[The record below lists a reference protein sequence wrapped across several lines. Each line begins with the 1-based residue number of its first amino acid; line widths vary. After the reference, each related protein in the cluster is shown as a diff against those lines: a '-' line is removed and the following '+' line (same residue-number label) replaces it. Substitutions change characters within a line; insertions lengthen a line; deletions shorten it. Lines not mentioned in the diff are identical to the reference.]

1 MNTFKRILPMKKV
14 LLIDDEVTI
23 LKLLNHYL
31 SSYYSV
37 TMKNDGEQALLW
49 MQEGNIP
56 DVIVADIQMPNM
68 DGDGFLKQ
76 LKTSGFFKDIPV
88 IMLSGLENSAER
100 IKFLKMGAR
109 DYVVKPFNPE
119 ELYLRI
125 KNLIN

>member
-1 MNTFKRILPMKKV
+1 MKKV
-14 LLIDDEVTI
+14 LIIDDEVTI

-31 SSYYSV
+31 STYYSV
-37 TMKNDGEQALLW
+37 TIKSDGEQAMLW
-49 MQEGNIP
+49 MQDGHIP
-56 DVIVADIQMPNM
+56 DLIVADIQMPNLA
-68 DGDGFLKQ
+68 GDAFLKQ
-76 LKTSGFFKDIPV
+76 LKTSGFFRDIPV

-100 IKFLKMGAR
+100 IKYLKMGAR

>member
-1 MNTFKRILPMKKV
+1 MKKV
-14 LLIDDEVTI
+14 LIVDDEATI

-31 SSYYSV
+31 STYYSV
-37 TMKNDGEQALLW
+37 TVMSDAMQALLW

-56 DVIVADIQMPNM
+56 DAIVADIQMPNM
-68 DGDGFLKQ
+68 GGDAFLDQIKA
-76 LKTSGFFKDIPV
+76 SGFFKDIPV
-88 IMLSGLENSAER
+88 IMLSGLENSTER
-100 IKFLKMGAR
+100 IKYLKMGAR

>member
-1 MNTFKRILPMKKV
+1 MKKV
-14 LLIDDEVTI
+14 LIVDDEATI

-31 SSYYSV
+31 SSYYTV
-37 TMKNDGEQALLW
+37 TVMPDARQALLW
-49 MQEGNIP
+49 MQEGNVP

-68 DGDGFLKQ
+68 DGDSFLKQ
-76 LKTSGFFKDIPV
+76 IKSSGFFRDIPV

-100 IKFLKMGAR
+100 IKFLKLGAR

>member
-1 MNTFKRILPMKKV
+1 MKKV
-14 LLIDDEVTI
+14 LIIDDEATI

-31 SSYYSV
+31 SNYYSV
-37 TMKNDGEQALLW
+37 SVMADGQQALRW
-49 MQEGNIP
+49 MQEGNVP

-68 DGDGFLKQ
+68 DGDSFLKQ
-76 LKTSGFFKDIPV
+76 IKSSGFFKDIPI

-100 IKFLKMGAR
+100 IKFLKLGAR

>member
-1 MNTFKRILPMKKV
+1 MKKV

-31 SSYYSV
+31 SSYYHV
-37 TMKNDGEQALLW
+37 TTKNDGEQALMW

-68 DGDGFLKQ
+68 DGDRFLKQ
-76 LKTSGFFKDIPV
+76 LKSSGFFKDIPV

-100 IKFLKMGAR
+100 IKFLKLGAR

-125 KNLIN
+125 RNLIN